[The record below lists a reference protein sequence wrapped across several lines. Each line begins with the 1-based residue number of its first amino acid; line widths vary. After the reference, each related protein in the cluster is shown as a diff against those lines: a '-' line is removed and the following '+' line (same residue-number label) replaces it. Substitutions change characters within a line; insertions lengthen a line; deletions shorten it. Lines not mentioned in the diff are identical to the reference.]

1 MQLPG
6 WIALVEKRRKT
17 RALPAIAPD
26 GMHDTRFLASIG
38 PVTKVMVGLP
48 MSTPVTPAANPM
60 CPQPPVSLGARR
72 RGAAID
78 LSLDAA
84 LAYLAC
90 LQDL

>member
-6 WIALVEKRRKT
+6 WIALVEKRRKA

-26 GMHDTRFLASIG
+26 GMHDTRFLA
-38 PVTKVMVGLP
+38 
-48 MSTPVTPAANPM
+48 PAANPM

-78 LSLDAA
+78 PSLDAA